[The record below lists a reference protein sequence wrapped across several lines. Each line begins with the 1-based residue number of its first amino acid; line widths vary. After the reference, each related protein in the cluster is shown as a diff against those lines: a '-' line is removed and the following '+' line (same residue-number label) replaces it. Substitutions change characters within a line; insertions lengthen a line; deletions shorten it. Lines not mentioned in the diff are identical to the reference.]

1 MVPCR
6 RPPEPQM
13 NTTHPST
20 VVYPGSAGSYTS
32 EAAERL
38 YPGIEATSAGSFAD
52 VHTAVANGTA
62 EVGVLPI
69 ENTLAGIV
77 ADTCDLLADGALPM
91 IAETVI
97 HIPHCLA
104 AVEGAST
111 EGIRRIYS
119 HPVALAQCRVF
130 LERDVEQIAAA
141 TTADAARIVADQGDP
156 AWAAIASPAAARRY
170 GLQVLESD
178 ISDHPDNMTR
188 FVAIA
193 REPLPISDGVAW
205 KTALRLVTGH
215 QPGALHDAIEPLR
228 YHGVNMVSLH
238 SRPIPGEP
246 WRYQFLID
254 IEGHRDD
261 PQVARAL
268 GDVKRRSALL
278 VCLGSF
284 PAAERP
290 GTP

>member
-1 MVPCR
+1 MS
-6 RPPEPQM
+6 PPSPA
-13 NTTHPST
+13 S

-38 YPGIEATSAGSFAD
+38 YPDVEATSAGSFGD
-52 VHTAVANGTA
+52 VYAAIRDGSA

-77 ADTCDLLADGALPM
+77 AETCDLIADGSLP
-91 IAETVI
+91 IVAETVI
-97 HIPHCLA
+97 HIPHCVAGIAGATTA
-104 AVEGAST
+104 A
-111 EGIRRIYS
+111 IRRIYS
-119 HPVALAQCRVF
+119 HPVALAQCRLF
-130 LERDVEQIAAA
+130 LDARFEEIGAA
-141 TTADAARIVADQGDP
+141 TTADAARIVAEAGDP
-156 AWAAIASPAAARRY
+156 TCAAIASPAAARRY
-170 GLQVLESD
+170 GLEILETD

-193 REPLPISDGVAW
+193 RVPLSDAEGIHW

-215 QPGALHDAIEPLR
+215 QPGALHEAIEPLR
-228 YHGVNMVSLH
+228 YHSVNMLSLH

-254 IEGHRDD
+254 IEGHRDN

-268 GDVKRRSALL
+268 EDVGRRSAVL

-290 GTP
+290 AAS

>member
-1 MVPCR
+1 MP
-6 RPPEPQM
+6 
-13 NTTHPST
+13 NTSDSPTI
-20 VVYPGSAGSYTS
+20 VYPGAAGSYTS

-38 YPGIEATSAGSFAD
+38 YPDVEAESAGTFAD
-52 VHTAVANGTA
+52 VFRSVKEGSAD
-62 EVGVLPI
+62 VGVLPI

-77 ADTCDLLADGALPM
+77 ADTCDLIADGDLPI

-97 HIPHCLA
+97 HIPHCLCGLP
-104 AVEGAST
+104 GAST
-111 EGIRRIYS
+111 AGIRRIHS
-119 HPVALAQCRVF
+119 HPVALAQFRTF
-130 LERDVEQIAAA
+130 LNGSYEEIGAP
-141 TTADAARIVADQGDP
+141 TTADAARIVAEQGDP
-156 AWAAIASPAAARRY
+156 SWGAIASPAAARRF
-170 GLQVLESD
+170 GLEVLESD

-193 REPLPISDGVAW
+193 REPLAPAEGVNW

-215 QPGALHDAIEPLR
+215 QPGALHEAIEPFR

-254 IEGHRDD
+254 IEGHRSDE
-261 PQVARAL
+261 QVVRAL
-268 GDVKRRSALL
+268 EDVERRSALL
-278 VCLGSF
+278 VVLGSF

-290 GTP
+290 DQP

>member
-1 MVPCR
+1 MSESPL
-6 RPPEPQM
+6 P
-13 NTTHPST
+13 TS

-38 YPGIEATSAGSFAD
+38 YPTIEATSAGSFAD
-52 VHTAVANGTA
+52 VFTAVRDGSA

-77 ADTCDLLADGALPM
+77 ADTCNLIADGTLP
-91 IAETVI
+91 IVAETII

-104 AVEGAST
+104 GLPGST
-111 EGIRRIYS
+111 TAGVVRIHS

-130 LERDVEQIAAA
+130 LDRGFEEIGAS
-141 TTADAARIVADQGDP
+141 TTADAARIVAEHGDP
-156 AWAAIASPAAARRY
+156 TWAAIASPAAARRY
-170 GLQVLESD
+170 GLEILESD
-178 ISDHPDNMTR
+178 ISDHPENMTR

-193 REPLPISDGVAW
+193 RTPLAYTEGVAW

-228 YHGVNMVSLH
+228 YHKVNMVSLH

-254 IEGHRDD
+254 IEGHQDD
-261 PQVARAL
+261 PSIIRAL
-268 GDVKRRSALL
+268 DDVRSRSAVL

-284 PAAERP
+284 PAAEHP
-290 GTP
+290 DVP